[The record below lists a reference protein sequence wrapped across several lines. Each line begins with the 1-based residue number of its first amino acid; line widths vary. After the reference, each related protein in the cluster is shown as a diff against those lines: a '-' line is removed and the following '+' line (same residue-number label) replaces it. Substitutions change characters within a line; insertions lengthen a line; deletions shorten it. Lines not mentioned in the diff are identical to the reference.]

1 MVNRVQISNWAAVEA
16 LIAQARNR
24 GRMLTNCYPDKERMS
39 EWCAEGAVYAE
50 ESAGVTILWRDQQT
64 FCNLF
69 FFAESKDV
77 LARYLT
83 RDMDAICSRVV
94 VDLIGLDAL
103 RLPLLAVFE
112 AAGFGKISE
121 LVRMSRETPECTDV
135 PVINNASAD
144 GRDIPD
150 IQAIFR
156 EHFNPEVEQ
165 LPSDA
170 ELARWI
176 SKGGALVHRD
186 DHDRVHSFIIYEMN
200 KASLYLRY
208 WFVNPQARNRGV
220 GGCLMRTMFH
230 HARFTR
236 RQYFWVITDNEN
248 AVKRYEHYGFKA
260 EPMRDVVL
268 AKDFKK
274 G

>member
-1 MVNRVQISNWAAVEA
+1 MTEWSAVET

-24 GRMLTNCYPDKERMS
+24 GRMLTNCYPDRERMS
-39 EWCAEGAVYAE
+39 EWCAAGAVYAE
-50 ESAGVTILWRDQQT
+50 ESPGVTIIWRDQQS

-69 FFAESKDV
+69 FFADSKDA
-77 LARYLT
+77 LARYVT
-83 RDMDAICSRVV
+83 GNIDAIRDRVI
-94 VDLIGLDAL
+94 VDLIGPDAI
-103 RLPLLAVFE
+103 RLPLQDVFE
-112 AAGFGKISE
+112 SAGFGKISE
-121 LVRMSRETPECTDV
+121 LVRMSRKTPECADV
-135 PVINNASAD
+135 PVINIEPPD
-144 GRDIPD
+144 DRDIPD

-170 ELARWI
+170 ELKRWI

-186 DHDRVHSFIIYEMN
+186 DRYRVHSFIIYEMN

-208 WFVNPQARNRGV
+208 WFVNPRVRNCGV
-220 GGCLMRTMFH
+220 GGCLMRTMFY
-230 HARFTR
+230 HARFTK

-248 AVKRYEHYGFKA
+248 AVKRYKHYGFRS
-260 EPMRDVVL
+260 EPLRDVVL

-274 G
+274 GN